1 MTTLPRRAPRDVRA
15 LLSSPLALVLALLYI
30 AGAGS
35 VIAYF
40 PGEPPASQHAAPLT
54 PLTDQQRADL
64 AKWWEVQPKVDIPIP
79 NDGAKV
85 SIVVFSD
92 YQCPHCRAAHETYRS
107 VIDKYTSTGQAHF
120 VLKHF
125 PLEGECNT
133 YAPNGSHTAACEA
146 AAAVVLARATG
157 KAAAM
162 DDWLFTNQATLTPS
176 VVREAARDVGGIAD
190 FNGGYAQALQE
201 VRADASLGGLLGV
214 NSTPTFFIN
223 GHKVPPGVIPPEY
236 FDALI
241 DLELK
246 RTK

>member
-15 LLSSPLALVLALLYI
+15 LFSSPLALVLALLYV

-40 PGEPPASQHAAPLT
+40 PAEAPAPQAPAALT

-64 AKWWEVQPKVDIPIP
+64 AKWWDLQPKADIPIP
-79 NDGAKV
+79 TEGAKV
-85 SIVVFSD
+85 FIVVFSD
-92 YQCPHCRAAHETYRS
+92 YQCPHCRAAHESYRN
-107 VIDKYTSTGQAHF
+107 VLAKYTSTGQVRF

-125 PLEGECNT
+125 PLEGECNS
-133 YAPNGSHTAACEA
+133 YAPNGGHTAACEA
-146 AAAVVLARATG
+146 AAAVVMARATG
-157 KAAAM
+157 KAAAIE
-162 DDWLFTNQATLTPS
+162 DWLFTNQATLTPS
-176 VVREAARDVGGIAD
+176 VVRDAAKTIGGIAD
-190 FNGGYAQALQE
+190 FNGGYAHALQE
-201 VRADASLGGLLGV
+201 VRTDASLGGLLGV

-236 FDALI
+236 LDALI

-246 RTK
+246 RAK